1 MQRTNINGN
10 QKGIYLSLFFWFGF
24 FFTTAQVLLENE
36 IEITDIALHFDG
48 VKVNDESVSNST
60 TGYDYKFG
68 PQISA
73 HGDCI
78 TTYNEYVFMTWYKGG
93 KANRHMMLTR
103 YNTITGTMATI
114 EFPHRH
120 TGWRNVWYI
129 GESHNTI
136 GVGVSPLDG
145 TIHLLFDMHAYTNT
159 RPSDGSLSDDYFRYS
174 YSVANAAS
182 VPDAEFT
189 LDKFVQNANG
199 GYKHLSLNG
208 VENYGAFSE
217 FTYPKFF
224 LNNQGDLFFSMR
236 KGSSSN
242 GGYHFAK
249 YNATTSTWSDFIKFA
264 DKNASNYGQDYNWG
278 MYGRL
283 KYVGGKIRI
292 AFQRRS
298 GNNTDKYQYQNG
310 VYYAYSN
317 DQSGAT
323 NWKNHEGTSFN
334 LPLRNADEIKL
345 MEPGDYVQTTQTNQV
360 YIVGGFDWT
369 VTENGDEH
377 IISRVK
383 DNQFNVTKNLHTYRP
398 AGATDFITTENFSGA
413 EAIYTSGDDIFLIGL
428 SSGRVRI
435 QKAVGGTNN
444 FTTVYQPTTGRTFR
458 HGIVYIADGKLYY
471 YLMENGQSDDAR
483 PLYLQIIDLDI
494 AIEPF
499 RVSLTSPFN
508 DETYNTGETIPL
520 SADAVDENGNISKV
534 QFLLNGV
541 LFGED
546 TTEPYTLDW
555 TPYTEGAYDIQA
567 VAYNANN
574 ETVSSNEITVNIELF
589 DPNDLT
595 GDVYRIK
602 NFVTGKYMHS
612 VGIDVIESDD
622 GINVAFGDK
631 EWEFVQAGNNY
642 NIESKRTDRG
652 ILRSAGNP
660 PNDII
665 NTGFAAPREDTDK
678 QFTVIYNSSDG
689 TYQFKTRTGSNYI
702 YHNSN
707 GVIEH
712 INNSGDRSKW
722 MVEST
727 TLGMPNIEDNTLV
740 LSVFPNPAQD
750 KFTILIRGEANASV
764 AIYNVLGRVVYQ
776 GNISS
781 GKLDIENNNRFKSGL
796 YLIKVIDDN
805 QRVFHSKLI
814 IK

>member
-1 MQRTNINGN
+1 MKNLYVILAVCLVQIN
-10 QKGIYLSLFFWFGF
+10 F
-24 FFTTAQVLLENE
+24 AQVVLDNE
-36 IEITDIALHFDG
+36 VNITNLGLHFDG
-48 VKVNDESVSNST
+48 VQVNSETAPNSA

-73 HGDCI
+73 HGDCV

-120 TGWRNVWYI
+120 TGWRNIWYI

-145 TIHLLFDMHAYTNT
+145 TIHLLFDMHAYSNT
-159 RPSDGSLSDDYFRYS
+159 RPSDGSLSNDYFRYS
-174 YSVANAAS
+174 YSIANAAS
-182 VPDAEFT
+182 LPDSEFT

-208 VENYGAFSE
+208 IENHGVFSE
-217 FTYPKFF
+217 FTYPQFF

-242 GGYHFAK
+242 GGYHFAR
-249 YNATTSTWSDFIKFA
+249 YDAATSTWSDFIKFA
-264 DKNASNYGQDYNWG
+264 DKNAVNYGQAYNWG

-292 AFQRRS
+292 GFQRRS

-323 NWKNHEGTSFN
+323 NWKNHEGTSIT
-334 LPLRNADEIKL
+334 LPLRNADEIKVI
-345 MEPGDYVQTTQTNQV
+345 EPGDYVQTTQTNQV

-377 IISRVK
+377 LISRVR
-383 DNQFNVTKNLHTYRP
+383 DNEFNVTKNLHTYRP
-398 AGATDFITTENFSGA
+398 AGATDFITTESFSGA
-413 EAIYTSGDDIFLIGL
+413 EAIYTAGDDIFLIGL
-428 SSGRVRI
+428 SNGRVKI

-458 HGIVYIADGKLYY
+458 HGRVYIADGKLYY
-471 YLMENGQSDDAR
+471 YLMENGYTGDSR

-494 AIEPF
+494 ATEPF

-508 DETYNTGETIPL
+508 DETYNLGETIPI
-520 SADAVDENGNISKV
+520 SADAVDENGSITKV
-534 QFLLNGV
+534 DFLVNGTY
-541 LFGED
+541 FNED
-546 TTEPYTLDW
+546 TTAPYSVDW
-555 TPYTEGAYDIQA
+555 TPTVEGAYTLQA
-567 VAYNANN
+567 VAHNAINQ
-574 ETVSSNEITVNIELF
+574 TVASNEITVNIQLF

-595 GDVYRIK
+595 GDIYRIK
-602 NFVTGKYMHS
+602 NYVTGKYMHS
-612 VGIDVIESDD
+612 VGADVIESDH
-622 GINVAFGDK
+622 GNNVAPNDK
-631 EWEFVQAGNNY
+631 EWEFVRAGNYY
-642 NIESKRTDRG
+642 NIESKRSDRG

-665 NTGFAAPREDTDK
+665 NTGFGAPREDSDK
-678 QFTVIYNSSDG
+678 QFTVIYNSTDG
-689 TYQFKTRTGSNYI
+689 TYQFQTRNGSNYI
-702 YHNSN
+702 YHNAN
-707 GVIEH
+707 GIIEH
-712 INNSGDRSKW
+712 VGNTDDRSKW
-722 MVEST
+722 VVEST
-727 TLGMPNIEDNTLV
+727 TTLSTAEVEDIAFTAKI
-740 LSVFPNPAQD
+740 FPNPAKD
-750 KFTILIRGEANASV
+750 EFSILLNSNTNANIV
-764 AIYNVLGRVVYQ
+764 IYNMLGKIVYEDTMTS
-776 GNISS
+776 NR
-781 GKLDIENNNRFKSGL
+781 LDISNNGRFKSGL
-796 YLIKVIDDN
+796 YLIKVTDDN
-805 QRVFHSKLI
+805 QRVFHTKLMI
-814 IK
+814 D

>member
-1 MQRTNINGN
+1 MQRTYINGN
-10 QKGIYLSLFFWFGF
+10 QKGIYLSLLFGFGF

-48 VKVNDESVSNST
+48 VRVNDESVSNST

-93 KANRHMMLTR
+93 KANRHIMLTR

-249 YNATTSTWSDFIKFA
+249 YDATTSTWSDFIKFA
-264 DKNASNYGQDYNWG
+264 DKNAVNFGQAYNWG

-292 AFQRRS
+292 GFQRRS
-298 GNNTDKYQYQNG
+298 GNTTDKYQYQNG
-310 VYYAYSN
+310 VYYAYSD

-323 NWKNHEGTSFN
+323 NWKNHEGESIN
-334 LPLRNADEIKL
+334 LPLRDADEIKL

-383 DNQFNVTKNLHTYRP
+383 DNEFNVTKNLHTYRP

-435 QKAVGGTNN
+435 QKAEGGTNN

-471 YLMENGQSDDAR
+471 YLMENGHSDDTR
-483 PLYLQIIDLDI
+483 PLYLQVIDLDI
-494 AIEPF
+494 VQEPF

-520 SADAVDENGNISKV
+520 SADAVDENGSISKV
-534 QFLLNGV
+534 EFLLNGA

-546 TTEPYTLDW
+546 TTAPYSLDW
-555 TPYTEGAYDIQA
+555 TPDTEGAYDIQA
-567 VAYNANN
+567 IAYNAND
-574 ETVSSNEITVNIELF
+574 ETVSSNEITVNIQLF

-602 NFVTGKYMHS
+602 NFVTGKYLHS
-612 VGIDVIESDD
+612 VGADVVESDD

-631 EWEFVQAGNNY
+631 EWEFVQAGSYY

-665 NTGFAAPREDTDK
+665 NTGFGAPREDSDK
-678 QFTVIYNSSDG
+678 QFTVIYNSTDG
-689 TYQFKTRTGSNYI
+689 TYQFQTRNGSNYI
-702 YHNSN
+702 YHNAN
-707 GVIEH
+707 GIIEH
-712 INNSGDRSKW
+712 VGNTDDRSKW
-722 MVEST
+722 IVEST
-727 TLGMPNIEDNTLV
+727 TLSTPEVEDNTFTV
-740 LSVFPNPAQD
+740 KIFPNPAKD
-750 KFTILIRGEANASV
+750 EFTILLNDVTNANIV
-764 AIYNVLGRVVYQ
+764 IYNMLGKIVYE
-776 GNISS
+776 NTMNSNRM
-781 GKLDIENNNRFKSGL
+781 DIANNGRFNSGL
-796 YLIKVIDDN
+796 YLIKVTDDN
-805 QRVFHSKLI
+805 RRVFHSKLMI
-814 IK
+814 N

>member
-1 MQRTNINGN
+1 MQRTYCNGN
-10 QKGIYLSLFFWFGF
+10 QKGIYFSLLFGLGF
-24 FFTTAQVLLENE
+24 FFITAQVVLENE
-36 IEITDIALHFDG
+36 VEITDIALHFDG
-48 VKVNDESVSNST
+48 VQVNDESAPNST

-78 TTYNEYVFMTWYKGG
+78 TTYNEYVFMTWYRGG
-93 KANRHMMLTR
+93 KADRHMMLTR

-114 EFPHRH
+114 EFPHQH
-120 TGWRNVWYI
+120 TGWRNIWYI

-136 GVGVSPLDG
+136 GIGVSPLDG

-174 YSVANAAS
+174 YSIANAAS
-182 VPDAEFT
+182 VSDAEFT

-249 YNATTSTWSDFIKFA
+249 YDAATSTWSDFIKFA

-292 AFQRRS
+292 GFQRRS
-298 GNNTDKYQYQNG
+298 RNNTDKYLYQNG
-310 VYYAYSN
+310 LYYAYSD

-383 DNQFNVTKNLHTYRP
+383 DNEFNVTKNLHTYRP

-471 YLMENGQSDDAR
+471 YLMENGYSDDTR

-494 AIEPF
+494 VQEPF

-508 DETYNTGETIPL
+508 DETYNTGETIPI
-520 SADAVDENGNISKV
+520 SADAVDENGSISKV
-534 QFLLNGV
+534 EFLLNGV

-546 TTEPYTLDW
+546 TTEPYALDW
-555 TPYTEGAYDIQA
+555 TPDTEGAYDIQA
-567 VAYNANN
+567 IAYNANN
-574 ETVSSNEITVNIELF
+574 ETVSSNEITVNIQVF

-612 VGIDVIESDD
+612 VGADVVESND
-622 GINVAFGDK
+622 GINIAFGDK
-631 EWEFVQAGNNY
+631 EWEFVQAGNYY

-665 NTGFAAPREDTDK
+665 NTGFGAPREDSDK

-689 TYQFKTRTGSNYI
+689 TYQFETRNGSNYI

-707 GVIEH
+707 GIIEH
-712 INNSGDRSKW
+712 VGNSDDRSKW
-722 MVEST
+722 IVEST
-727 TLGMPNIEDNTLV
+727 TLSTLEFDDDTFTAKI
-740 LSVFPNPAQD
+740 FPNPAKD
-750 KFTILIRGEANASV
+750 EFTILLNATTNANV
-764 AIYNVLGRVVYQ
+764 IIYNMLGKVVYEDTMTS
-776 GNISS
+776 NRI
-781 GKLDIENNNRFKSGL
+781 DIKNNGRFKSGL
-796 YLIKVIDDN
+796 YLIKVVNEN
-805 QRVFHSKLI
+805 QRVFHSKLMI
-814 IK
+814 R

>member
-1 MQRTNINGN
+1 MQSTYFKGN
-10 QKGIYLSLFFWFGF
+10 KKSIYLSLLFGLGF
-24 FFTTAQVLLENE
+24 FFITAQVVLENE

-48 VKVNDESVSNST
+48 VQVNDESAPNST

-78 TTYNEYVFMTWYKGG
+78 TTYNEYVFMTWYRGG
-93 KANRHMMLTR
+93 KADRHMMLTR

-120 TGWRNVWYI
+120 TGWRNIWYI

-136 GVGVSPLDG
+136 GVGVSPIDG
-145 TIHLLFDMHAYTNT
+145 TIHLLFDMHAYTNS

-174 YSVANAAS
+174 YSIANAAS
-182 VPDAEFT
+182 VTDAEFT
-189 LDKFVQNANG
+189 LDKFVQNSNG

-208 VENYGAFSE
+208 IENHGVFSE
-217 FTYPKFF
+217 YTYPKFF

-249 YNATTSTWSDFIKFA
+249 YDAATSTWSDFIKFA
-264 DKNASNYGQDYNWG
+264 DKNASNYGQDYDWG

-298 GNNTDKYQYQNG
+298 RNNTDKYLYQNG
-310 VYYAYSN
+310 VYYAYSD

-369 VTENGDEH
+369 VTESGDEH

-413 EAIYTSGDDIFLIGL
+413 EAIYTSGDDVFIIGL
-428 SSGRVRI
+428 SGGRVRI

-444 FTTVYQPTTGRTFR
+444 FTTVYQATTGRTFR
-458 HGIVYIADGKLYY
+458 HGKVYIADGKLYY

-494 AIEPF
+494 VQEPF

-508 DETYNTGETIPL
+508 DETYNTGETIQL
-520 SADAVDENGNISKV
+520 SADAVDENGSISKV
-534 QFLLNGV
+534 EFLVNGV
-541 LFGED
+541 FFGED
-546 TTEPYTLDW
+546 LNEPYALDW
-555 TPYTEGAYDIQA
+555 TPDTEGAYTVQA
-567 VAYNANN
+567 VAYNASN
-574 ETVSSNEITVNIELF
+574 ETVSSTEITINVEVF
-589 DPNDLT
+589 DPSDLS
-595 GDVYRIK
+595 GDIYRLK
-602 NFVTGKYMHS
+602 NFVTGKYLVSNGSALTHS
-612 VGIDVIESDD
+612 DTVDTNAG
-622 GINVAFGDK
+622 
-631 EWEFVQAGNNY
+631 EWEFFASGSGDYY
-642 NIESKRTDRG
+642 NIDNGARG
-652 ILRSAGNP
+652 ILRFTGGSAGTMISTNFAP
-660 PNDII
+660 PR
-665 NTGFAAPREDTDK
+665 TDTDK
-678 QFTVIYNSSDG
+678 IWTVIPNSDE
-689 TYQFKTRTGSNYI
+689 TYTFETRNVNRFL
-702 YHNSN
+702 YHNSDDTIIHSSSN
-707 GVIEH
+707 D
-712 INNSGDRSKW
+712 DRAKW
-722 MVEST
+722 LLEST
-727 TLGMPNIEDNTLV
+727 TLSTLEVEDNAFTAKI
-740 LSVFPNPAQD
+740 FPNPAKD
-750 KFTILIRGEANASV
+750 EFTILLNTATNANIE
-764 AIYNVLGRVVYQ
+764 IYNMLGKVVYKDTMTS
-776 GNISS
+776 NRI
-781 GKLDIENNNRFKSGL
+781 DIATNGRFKPGI
-796 YLIKVIDDN
+796 YFIKLIEDN
-805 QRVFHSKLI
+805 QRVFHSKLMI
-814 IK
+814 R